1 MSNICHVVLNSEHKN
16 WEKDFKKFFWP
27 TYCHFLITY
36 FYCHFKNVQ
45 PNWLDRSSWN
55 FQDRQR
61 DGFED
66 CSENFVPIWH
76 LWPILQANEG
86 RKWQKKYIICIFIT
100 TLKMSSQTGW
110 TDRAE
115 TLSAVYK
122 ISSWS
127 DTYGQFYRAIKA
139 EKVQS
144 NWLDPSRWIFQ
155 DRQRGGFE
163 RCIQNF
169 FPIWHQ

>member
-1 MSNICHVVLNSEHKN
+1 MEGARFLMSNICHVVLNSEH
-16 WEKDFKKFFWP
+16 E
-27 TYCHFLITY
+27 I
-36 FYCHFKNVQ
+36 
-45 PNWLDRSSWN
+45 
-55 FQDRQR
+55 QR
-61 DGFED
+61 GCFEE

-139 EKVQS
+139 ENGNKKRNTYFYCHFEDVQS
-144 NWLDPSRWIFQ
+144 NWLDPSCWIFQ
-155 DRQRGGFE
+155 DPQRGEFE
-163 RCIQNF
+163 CCIQNF
-169 FPIWHQ
+169 FPIWHL